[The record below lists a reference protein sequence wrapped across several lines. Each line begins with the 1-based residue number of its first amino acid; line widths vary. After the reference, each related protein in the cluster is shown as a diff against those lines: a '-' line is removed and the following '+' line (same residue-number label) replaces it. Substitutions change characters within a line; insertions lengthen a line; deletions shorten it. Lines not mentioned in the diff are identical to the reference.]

1 MLYDYESIIRSF
13 NDGSIGRSIY
23 NQINEVNN
31 SDRDLIN
38 LLLFFS
44 ENNADKLFED
54 VMQYIFFERNFIPY
68 EFCSKEEFEKIT
80 KYIIESLLEDKDT
93 RNLLLILSIANYG
106 NTDNNSPQCFAEIN
120 EEYLNEITLKY
131 DIPDLVDHVN
141 KCIKKDVIKFK
152 N

>member
-1 MLYDYESIIRSF
+1 MLYDYESIVRSF

-31 SDRDLIN
+31 SDRDLVN

-68 EFCSKEEFEKIT
+68 EFCSEEEFEKIT
-80 KYIIESLLEDKDT
+80 KHIIESLLEDKD
-93 RNLLLILSIANYG
+93 ANYG
-106 NTDNNSPQCFAEIN
+106 NADNNSPQCFAEIN
-120 EEYLNEITLKY
+120 EEYLNEIALKY
-131 DIPDLVDHVN
+131 DVPDLLDHVN